1 MADSVDGLALLT
13 ARGQPS
19 LGSDSYSLVAGHPAI
34 HAGFQRFPNYLDG
47 ELIALPTGETWRER
61 ALNFY
66 RGLLSD

>member
-1 MADSVDGLALLT
+1 MANSVDGLAFLT

-19 LGSDSYSLVAGHPAI
+19 LGGDIYSLVGGHPVI

-47 ELIALPTGETWRER
+47 ELIAPPTGETWRER

-66 RGLLSD
+66 RSLLSD